1 MAFVKKMSVNRTTPN
16 CHLINP
22 HRYRLARTVARKC
35 KDDNESQR
43 GMAKFDP
50 RHPKPLN
57 RSSPYF
63 EHVMTSRKPT
73 IVQSLIQIGY
83 GVSIPHMRNFAH
95 SNRLLWPHYGIG
107 HAIIF
112 SSCGFFFL
120 LSSFSFFSSPNLS
133 RRRLEDYHTSTHGVA
148 LVRIYDACLKRA
160 ACVSL
165 RIQDAK
171 ITQKIVICAPAPSHN
186 FVRLYLRNYGTY
198 GQS

>member
-1 MAFVKKMSVNRTTPN
+1 MSVNRTTPN

-95 SNRLLWPHYGIG
+95 SNRLLWPHYGIK

-120 LSSFSFFSSPNLS
+120 LSSFFFFFFL
-133 RRRLEDYHTSTHGVA
+133 VA
-148 LVRIYDACLKRA
+148 Y
-160 ACVSL
+160 SE
-165 RIQDAK
+165 
-171 ITQKIVICAPAPSHN
+171 PSHIGCLPYFHTFEPILPQN
-186 FVRLYLRNYGTY
+186 RHSGIQFRRD
-198 GQS
+198 